1 MGVLPPVWKGNG
13 KMNAYA
19 RMARVLVFGAPL
31 LVLMGMRVPAQEAA
45 QELPEG
51 VTTDLIAKGDSLF
64 HGSGLCYAC
73 HAAGGTGIPGLGADL
88 TDDEWRNSDGSYT
101 NLIQRITEGVA
112 AGQSESGVPMPPK
125 GGSQITED
133 QVRAVAAY
141 VWSLR
146 LP

>member
-1 MGVLPPVWKGNG
+1 MNVYGRVTGVL
-13 KMNAYA
+13 
-19 RMARVLVFGAPL
+19 VLGAPL
-31 LVLMGMRVPAQEAA
+31 LALAGARMPARETA

-51 VTTDLIAKGDSLF
+51 VTVDLIARGDSLF

-73 HAAGGTGIPGLGADL
+73 HGADGTGIPGLGANL
-88 TDDEWRNSDGSYT
+88 ADDEWRNSDGSYP
-101 NLIQRITEGVA
+101 NLVQRITEGVA
-112 AGQSESGVPMPPK
+112 AGDSQSGVPMPPK
-125 GGSQITED
+125 GGSQITEE